1 MPLISFLASLSLP
14 EAKPNSAEQPED
26 LRMVSNLTSEDF
38 VLSFPLAVNES
49 DLLNHPWDS
58 GRKVQAW
65 GLRRCEFCI
74 VTCEAGKN

>member
-1 MPLISFLASLSLP
+1 VPLISFPASISLP
-14 EAKPNSAEQPED
+14 EANPNSAEQSED

-58 GRKVQAW
+58 TSMGSEEM
-65 GLRRCEFCI
+65 EFCI
-74 VTCEAGKN
+74 VTYEVAEN